1 MENSR
6 YSDEQIKEAANISI
20 FDYIRSQGYD
30 YKQIGKE
37 VHIKGYGGLYVNVAE
52 NSFFNHSAG
61 KGGHGCIAFVEYME
75 NKSFRQAMETLVGE
89 GAVKYEKKEWKPE
102 IKEKPTEFIPPEKA
116 STYKNMFAYL
126 VNERMID
133 NDIISDFIRKG
144 ILYQTTSECVK
155 EGKTYTSNNIVFLHK
170 TDNGE
175 VCGASEQGAN
185 SFKRF
190 KRNYEGTDKDFGFL
204 YKKGDLPDKI
214 VYLFEAPIDLMSF
227 VQLHPEIENA
237 HFVAMEG
244 LKPTIAEHYIENNW
258 LVYSCVD
265 NDAAG
270 KAFNDKLLSKQ
281 MEKAFGGECEQITVS
296 DREPPIEYLEAEH
309 NGKRINLF
317 LSDEDYTHCKFILT
331 NKDTSSFV
339 WKNNSNF
346 QIICECKENGVKDF
360 NDLLKM
366 NIRSYEE
373 RMEKAWDN
381 NTTPDEL
388 AKLAQDANVGV
399 RTRVAANKRLPINV
413 LKTLAEDESAKVRN
427 TARKT
432 LDFLAENSVEERL
445 NIAFNPYTA
454 AEELQKLAYDENARV
469 RLQVANNPN
478 TSMETLKK
486 LVNDST
492 LNVRQ
497 TAQSHIDFLA
507 KNNGN
512 NNREGET
519 EEKNK
524 KVTFYTIL
532 NGNDV
537 YFEVPED
544 WFKKWFD
551 KNCKGMP
558 TNQNIEKP
566 VYETPEDFCNDYIA
580 DDTNNMYGDA
590 ILDNVVIKDNLSDK
604 LDEVT
609 DIADKISDAIDN
621 GEMDREEH
629 SIGQER

>member
-1 MENSR
+1 MENR
-6 YSDEQIKEAANISI
+6 YSNEQIKEASNISI

-144 ILYQTTSECVK
+144 ILYQTTSECIK

-265 NDAAG
+265 NDSAG
-270 KAFNDKLLSKQ
+270 QAFNNKILNKQ
-281 MEKAFGGECEQITVS
+281 MEKAFGGKCEQISIS

-309 NGKRINLF
+309 DGKKINLF
-317 LSDEDYTHCKFILT
+317 LSDEDYNHYKSMI
-331 NKDTSSFV
+331 NSDISSFV

-346 QIICECKENGVKDF
+346 RIICECKENGVKDF
-360 NDLLKM
+360 NDLLKKSKSM
-366 NIRSYEE
+366 
-373 RMEKAWDN
+373 
-381 NTTPDEL
+381 
-388 AKLAQDANVGV
+388 
-399 RTRVAANKRLPINV
+399 
-413 LKTLAEDESAKVRN
+413 SA
-427 TARKT
+427 
-432 LDFLAENSVEERL
+432 EERL
-445 NIAFNPYTA
+445 NIAFNPSA
-454 AEELQKLAYDENARV
+454 PAEELAKLAADENARV
-469 RLQVANNPN
+469 RVRVAENPN
-478 TSMETLKK
+478 ASMETLKR
-486 LVNDST
+486 LANDSAMD
-492 LNVRQ
+492 VRQ
-497 TAQSHIDFLA
+497 MAQNHIDFLS
-507 KNNGN
+507 KNNGKN
-512 NNREGET
+512 DRESET
-519 EEKNK
+519 DGGSK
-524 KVTFYTIL
+524 KMTFYTIL
-532 NGNDV
+532 NDGNEAN
-537 YFEVPED
+537 FEVPND
-544 WFKKWFD
+544 WFEKWFD
-551 KNCKGMP
+551 KNCKGQP
-558 TNQNIEKP
+558 TNGNIDKDI
-566 VYETPEDFCNDYIA
+566 YEVPEDFCNDYIS
-580 DDTNNMYGDA
+580 DDTYDMYCDA
-590 ILDNVVIKDNLSDK
+590 LLDDVIQKDNLSDK
-604 LDEVT
+604 LDEVA

-621 GEMDREEH
+621 GEMDREEC
-629 SIGQER
+629 SICQER

>member
-6 YSDEQIKEAANISI
+6 YSEEQINEASNISI
-20 FDYIRSQGYD
+20 FDYIRTQGYD
-30 YKQIGKE
+30 YKQTGKE
-37 VHIKGYGGLYVNVAE
+37 VHIKGYGGLWINIAE
-52 NSFFNHSAG
+52 NSFFNHSEG

-75 NKSFRQAMETLVGE
+75 NKSFKQAMETLVGE
-89 GAVKYEKKEWKPE
+89 GAIKYEKREWKPE
-102 IKEKPTEFIPPEKA
+102 IKAKPTEFIPPEKA

-133 NDIISDFIRKG
+133 KDVISDFIRKG

-281 MEKAFGGECEQITVS
+281 MEKAFGGECEQMTVS

-317 LSDEDYTHCKFILT
+317 LSDEDYTYCKFILT

-366 NIRSYEE
+366 NSKSYEE

-399 RTRVAANKRLPINV
+399 RTRVATNRRLPINV
-413 LKTLAEDESAKVRN
+413 LKTLAEDESVKVRN
-427 TARKT
+427 AARKT
-432 LDFLAENSVEERL
+432 LDFLSE
-445 NIAFNPYTA
+445 
-454 AEELQKLAYDENARV
+454 
-469 RLQVANNPN
+469 
-478 TSMETLKK
+478 
-486 LVNDST
+486 
-492 LNVRQ
+492 
-497 TAQSHIDFLA
+497 
-507 KNNGN
+507 NNGK

-519 EEKNK
+519 DGGSK
-524 KVTFYTIL
+524 KMTFYTIL

-558 TNQNIEKP
+558 TNQNIEKT

-590 ILDNVVIKDNLSDK
+590 ILDNVVITDNITDR
-604 LDEVT
+604 LDEVI
-609 DIADKISDAIDN
+609 DIAEKIADAIGG
-621 GEMDREEH
+621 GELDKEEH
-629 SIGQER
+629 SVNQGR